1 MNPIKRLARV
11 LTNEVHGEFLI
22 TLEDEDGEAFQV
34 AATEQQIANLI
45 QELDELLGDD
55 DDDEEDEVTGR
66 KEMGDE

>member
-11 LTNEVHGEFLI
+11 FTNEVHGEFLI
-22 TLEDEDGEAFQV
+22 TLEAKDGETFQV

-55 DDDEEDEVTGR
+55 DDEEDEVTGR